1 MNADIFPFD
10 PHEVGSTNRTSRRVA
25 IAELLGRQTHF
36 HLGGNEAE
44 NAAWTAG
51 WLDCL
56 EFLGHIERGIV
67 AKVKQLCYE
76 KRQSSREKIFTTVS
90 LTKKTAGE
98 ENGEAD
104 NFQSLAATAGI
115 VKSPQAPRNLSE
127 KNRDRHEQP
136 PGEGEPVLSAQRLN
150 AIAQAIH
157 ASLNETEVYEAIVQ
171 QICDVF
177 EADSGGLILH
187 DLQGQTLMEM
197 AVYHPRA
204 ESPGSPLRHREL
216 KVPLRVEGLKEWNT
230 LRSQKT
236 PWVVGDIE
244 TAVMPAVERL
254 LRSCSGLQSTL
265 MVPILSQNEAIA
277 TVYLSYTGAAHRWN
291 PSQLKFAEMVAQQA
305 AVALGNARHYIQAK
319 KHVQREQ
326 VLNRIAGRIRTSLNL
341 DRTIETALSE
351 LLTLTQADL
360 ILFSTPTSLIQSIH
374 HLCRSLRI
382 THRVCRPSQS
392 ISRDEHPLD
401 VGMEI
406 KLFQFDSGLIQSLLG
421 QEVTAISNTQ
431 NSDFGERD
439 RTRFQQ
445 LKIGSLLSI
454 PIWHRETLLGH
465 VSAIKPQSYDWHE
478 DEISAMESVSLHL
491 GIAINQAQLYQRTQD
506 QARQARSQA
515 KQLKKALDEKTELI
529 ASLQDTQFQLVQSEK
544 MSSLGQLVAG
554 VAHEINNPINFI
566 YGNLPHI
573 ANYSEDL
580 LELVDQYREHLHP
593 VPPSI
598 AEFEAEIDINFI
610 QGDLTQILRSMKEG
624 SERVRQIVLTLR
636 NFSRLDEADL
646 KWVNVHEGL
655 DSSLILLAHRL
666 HNIEVIKSYSN
677 IPRLC
682 CYPGQLNQV
691 FMNLFS
697 NAIDAI
703 DPPDGGAN
711 AATFPVNLMGDR
723 QITISTAVIAQTALP
738 LDTLVPNQTPNLPTG
753 KWVQIRIRD
762 TGCGILPQHQTKI
775 FDPFFTTKPVGSGKG
790 LGLSIAYKIIVDR
803 HHGRLTFENPPEGGC
818 EFIIELPVIPK
829 DPIQSRSDEPSVT
842 VEQHS

>member
-10 PHEVGSTNRTSRRVA
+10 PHEVGSANRTSRRVA
-25 IAELLGRQTHF
+25 IAELLRRQTHL

-44 NAAWTAG
+44 NAAWTSG

-56 EFLGHIERGIV
+56 EFLGHIDRGIV
-67 AKVKQLCYE
+67 TKVQQLCSE
-76 KRQSSREKIFTTVS
+76 KRLSSREKISASVS
-90 LTKKTAGE
+90 GNKNTAGE
-98 ENGEAD
+98 DKGSAE
-104 NFQSLAATAGI
+104 NFQSLTATPGT
-115 VKSPQAPRNLSE
+115 VTSPQAPRKLSE
-127 KNRDRHEQP
+127 NNPVRREKL
-136 PGEGEPVLSAQRLN
+136 PGEGEPVLSVQGLN

-157 ASLNETEVYEAIVQ
+157 GSLNETEVYQAIVQ

-177 EADSGGLILH
+177 EADCAGLILH
-187 DLQGQTLMEM
+187 DLQEQTLMEI
-197 AVYHPRA
+197 AVYDRRE
-204 ESPGSPLRHREL
+204 ESPESPLRHREL
-216 KVPLRVEGLKEWNT
+216 KVPWRVEGLKEWNT
-230 LRSQKT
+230 LRSQKS

-244 TAVMPAVERL
+244 AAVMPEVERL
-254 LRSCSGLQSTL
+254 LLLYARLQSTL
-265 MVPILSQNEAIA
+265 MVPILYQNEAIA
-277 TVYLSYTGAAHRWN
+277 TVYLSYTRVGHLWQ
-291 PSQLKFAEMVAQQA
+291 PSELKFAEMVAEQA

-392 ISRDEHPLD
+392 ISLDEHPLG
-401 VGMEI
+401 VGIEI
-406 KLFQFDSGLIQSLLG
+406 KLFQFEAGLIQSLLG

-439 RTRFQQ
+439 QALFQQ
-445 LKIGSLLSI
+445 LGIGSLLSI

-478 DEISAMESVSLHL
+478 DETSAMESISLHL
-491 GIAINQAQLYQRTQD
+491 GIAITQAQLYHRTQD

-529 ASLQDTQFQLVQSEK
+529 AFLHGTQFQLVQSEK

-573 ANYSEDL
+573 ANYSYDL
-580 LELVDQYREHLHP
+580 VELVERYREHLHP
-593 VPPSI
+593 VPQSI
-598 AEFEAEIDINFI
+598 AEFESEIDINFI
-610 QGDLTQILRSMKEG
+610 QTDLTKILHSMKEG
-624 SERVRQIVLTLR
+624 SERVREIVLTLR
-636 NFSRLDEADL
+636 NFSRLDEAEL
-646 KWVNVHEGL
+646 KWVDLHEGI

-666 HNIEVIKSYSN
+666 HDIDVIKGYGN

-703 DPPDGGAN
+703 EPPDRGGN
-711 AATFPVNLMGDR
+711 AVTFPVNQLGDR
-723 QITISTAVIAQTALP
+723 QITITTAVIAQADLP
-738 LDTLVPNQTPNLPTG
+738 SDTLLPSQTPNLPTG

-762 TGCGILPQHQTKI
+762 TGCGILPEHQTKI

-803 HHGRLTFENPPEGGC
+803 HHGRLNCENLPEGGC
-818 EFIIELPVIPK
+818 EFIIELPVISK
-829 DPIQSRSDEPSVT
+829 DPIQPRSAHPSVT
-842 VEQHS
+842 V

>member
-10 PHEVGSTNRTSRRVA
+10 PHEVGSANRTSRRVA
-25 IAELLGRQTHF
+25 IAELLGRQTHL

-44 NAAWTAG
+44 NAAWTSG

-56 EFLGHIERGIV
+56 EFLGHIDRGIV
-67 AKVKQLCYE
+67 TKVQQLCSE
-76 KRQSSREKIFTTVS
+76 KRLSSCEKISASVS
-90 LTKKTAGE
+90 GNKNTAGE
-98 ENGEAD
+98 GNGESEK
-104 NFQSLAATAGI
+104 FQSLTATPGT
-115 VKSPQAPRNLSE
+115 VTSPQAPRTLSE
-127 KNRDRHEQP
+127 KNHS
-136 PGEGEPVLSAQRLN
+136 PGEKILGEGQPVLSSPDLN
-150 AIAQAIH
+150 AIAKAIH
-157 ASLNETEVYEAIVQ
+157 GCLNETEIYQAIVQ

-177 EADSGGLILH
+177 EADSAGLILH
-187 DLQGQTLMEM
+187 DLQEQTLMEM
-197 AVYHPRA
+197 AVYHRRE
-204 ESPGSPLRHREL
+204 ESPDSPQHHRGFG
-216 KVPLRVEGLKEWNT
+216 VPLRVEGLKEWNT
-230 LRSQKT
+230 LRSQKS
-236 PWVVGDIE
+236 PWVVGEIE
-244 TAVMPAVERL
+244 TSVMPEVERL
-254 LRSCSGLQSTL
+254 LLRGYNLQSIL

-277 TVYLSYTGAAHRWN
+277 TVYLGYTEAAHLWN
-291 PSQLKFAEMVAQQA
+291 PSEIKFAEMVAEQA

-341 DRTIETALSE
+341 DRTLETALSE

-360 ILFSTPTSLIQSIH
+360 ILFSIPTSLIQSIH

-392 ISRDEHPLD
+392 SSLDQHPLN
-401 VGMEI
+401 VGIEI
-406 KLFQFDSGLIQSLLG
+406 KLFQFEAGLIHSLLG

-431 NSDFGERD
+431 SSDFGERD
-439 RTRFQQ
+439 QALFQQ
-445 LKIGSLLSI
+445 LQIGSLLSI

-465 VSAIKPQSYDWHE
+465 VSAIKPQAYDWHE
-478 DEISAMESVSLHL
+478 DEISAMESISLHL
-491 GIAINQAQLYQRTQD
+491 GIAITQAQLYQRTQD

-573 ANYSEDL
+573 ANYSSDL
-580 LELVDQYREHLHP
+580 VELVERYREQVNP
-593 VPPSI
+593 VPQSI
-598 AEFEAEIDINFI
+598 AEFESEIDINFI
-610 QGDLTQILRSMKEG
+610 QTDLTKIIHSMKEG
-624 SERVRQIVLTLR
+624 SERVREIVLTLR
-636 NFSRLDEADL
+636 NFSRLDEAEL
-646 KWVNVHEGL
+646 KWANLHEGI

-666 HNIEVIKSYSN
+666 HDIEVIKCYGN

-703 DPPDGGAN
+703 NPPDVGGN
-711 AATFPVNLMGDR
+711 VATFPVNHLGDR
-723 QITISTAVIAQTALP
+723 QITITTNVMAQTDLP
-738 LDTLVPNQTPNLPTG
+738 WDTLLPSQTPNRPTG
-753 KWVQIRIRD
+753 EWVQIRIRD

-803 HHGRLTFENPPEGGC
+803 HHGRLNFENIPEGGC
-818 EFIIELPVIPK
+818 EFIIELPVISQ
-829 DPIQSRSDEPSVT
+829 DPIQPSAAQPSVT
-842 VEQHS
+842 V

>member
-25 IAELLGRQTHF
+25 ITELLGRQTYL
-36 HLGGNEAE
+36 HLGGNEGE

-56 EFLGHIERGIV
+56 EFLGQIDRGIV
-67 AKVKQLCYE
+67 AKVKQLCCK
-76 KRQSSREKIFTTVS
+76 KRQFSREEISTS
-90 LTKKTAGE
+90 ICLTKKIAGE
-98 ENGEAD
+98 GNGEAE
-104 NFQSLAATAGI
+104 NFQSLSATPGT
-115 VKSPQAPRNLSE
+115 VKSPKAPRNFSE
-127 KNRDRHEQP
+127 KNRSPREQP
-136 PGEGEPVLSAQRLN
+136 PGEGEQVLSAQRLN
-150 AIAQAIH
+150 AIAKAIH
-157 ASLNETEVYEAIVQ
+157 GSLNEPEIYQAIVQ
-171 QICDVF
+171 QMCDVF
-177 EADSGGLILH
+177 EADCGGLILH
-187 DLQGQTLMEM
+187 DLQEQTLIEM
-197 AVYHPRA
+197 AVYHPLEA
-204 ESPGSPLRHREL
+204 SPESPLGHREIR
-216 KVPLRVEGLKEWNT
+216 VPLRVEGLKEWNT
-230 LRSQKT
+230 LRSQKS
-236 PWVVGDIE
+236 PWMVGDIE
-244 TAVMPAVERL
+244 TAVTPEVERL
-254 LRSCSGLQSTL
+254 LLPFSGLQSTL

-277 TVYLSYTGAAHRWN
+277 TVYLSYTETAHRWQ
-291 PSQLKFAEMVAQQA
+291 PSELKFAEMVAQQA
-305 AVALGNARHYIQAK
+305 AVALGNVRHYIQAK

-360 ILFSTPTSLIQSIH
+360 ILFSTPTSLIESIH

-392 ISRDEHPLD
+392 NYLDEHPLD
-401 VGMEI
+401 IGIEI
-406 KLFQFDSGLIQSLLG
+406 KLFQFESGLIQSLLG

-439 RTRFQQ
+439 QTLFQQ
-445 LKIGSLLSI
+445 LQIGSLLSI

-465 VSAIKPQSYDWHE
+465 VSAIKPHSYDWHE
-478 DEISAMESVSLHL
+478 DEISAMESISLHL
-491 GIAINQAQLYQRTQD
+491 GIAITQAQLYHRTQD

-515 KQLKKALDEKTELI
+515 QKLKKALDEKTELI
-529 ASLQDTQFQLVQSEK
+529 ASLHDTQFQLVQSEK

-573 ANYSEDL
+573 ANYSQEIVEL
-580 LELVDQYREHLHP
+580 LEQYREHLKP
-593 VPPSI
+593 VPQSI

-610 QGDLTQILRSMKEG
+610 QTDLTKILHSMKEG
-624 SERVRQIVLTLR
+624 AERVRQIVLTLR
-636 NFSRLDEADL
+636 NFSRLDEAEL
-646 KWVNVHEGL
+646 KWVNLHEGI

-666 HNIEVIKSYSN
+666 HNIEVMKSYGN

-703 DPPDGGAN
+703 EPPDLGGN
-711 AATFPVNLMGDR
+711 AVTFPGNNLGDR
-723 QITISTAVIAQTALP
+723 QITITTVVIDQADLP
-738 LDTLVPNQTPNLPTG
+738 LDTLLPSHTPDFLTG
-753 KWVQIRIRD
+753 ESVQIRIRD

-818 EFIIELPVIPK
+818 EFIIELPVISQN
-829 DPIQSRSDEPSVT
+829 PI
-842 VEQHS
+842 

>member
-10 PHEVGSTNRTSRRVA
+10 PHEVGSANRTSRRVA
-25 IAELLGRQTHF
+25 IAELLGRPTHL
-36 HLGGNEAE
+36 HLGSNEAE

-56 EFLGHIERGIV
+56 EFLGHIDRGTV
-67 AKVKQLCYE
+67 AKVKQLCCE
-76 KRQSSREKIFTTVS
+76 KRQSSWEEISTSVYVNKNI
-90 LTKKTAGE
+90 AGE
-98 ENGEAD
+98 EHGEAE
-104 NFQSLAATAGI
+104 NFQSLTAIPGTG
-115 VKSPQAPRNLSE
+115 KSPQAHRNLSE
-127 KNRDRHEQP
+127 KNRDRREQP
-136 PGEGEPVLSAQRLN
+136 PGEGEQVLSPQRLN
-150 AIAQAIH
+150 AIAKAIH
-157 ASLNETEVYEAIVQ
+157 GSLDETEIYEAIVQ
-171 QICDVF
+171 EMCDVF
-177 EADSGGLILH
+177 EADSAGLILH
-187 DLQGQTLMEM
+187 DFQEQTLMEM
-197 AVYHPRA
+197 AVYHPLEA
-204 ESPGSPLRHREL
+204 SPESPRRHREIR
-216 KVPLRVEGLKEWNT
+216 VPLRVEGLKEWNT
-230 LRSQKT
+230 LRSQKS
-236 PWVVGDIE
+236 PWVVGDTE
-244 TAVMPAVERL
+244 TAVMPEVERL
-254 LRSCSGLQSTL
+254 LLHCSGFQSTL

-277 TVYLSYTGAAHRWN
+277 TVYLSYTGVCHLWN
-291 PSQLKFAEMVAQQA
+291 PSELKFAEMVAQQA
-305 AVALGNARHYIQAK
+305 AVALGNVRHYIQAK
-319 KHVQREQ
+319 KHAQREQ

-360 ILFSTPTSLIQSIH
+360 ILFSTPTSLIESIH

-382 THRVCRPSQS
+382 THRVCRPNQS
-392 ISRDEHPLD
+392 SSLDEHPLG
-401 VGMEI
+401 VGIEI
-406 KLFQFDSGLIQSLLG
+406 KLFQFESGLIQSLLG

-439 RTRFQQ
+439 HLLFQQ
-445 LKIGSLLSI
+445 LQIGSLLSI

-478 DEISAMESVSLHL
+478 DEVSAMESISLHL
-491 GIAINQAQLYQRTQD
+491 GIAIAQAQLYQRTQD

-529 ASLQDTQFQLVQSEK
+529 ASLHDTQFQLVQSEK

-573 ANYSEDL
+573 ANYSHEIIEL
-580 LELVDQYREHLHP
+580 LERYREHVNP
-593 VPPSI
+593 VPQSI

-610 QGDLTQILRSMKEG
+610 QTDLTKILHSMKEG
-624 SERVRQIVLTLR
+624 SERVREIVLTLR
-636 NFSRLDEADL
+636 NFSRLDEAEF
-646 KWVNVHEGL
+646 KWVNLHEGI

-666 HNIEVIKSYSN
+666 HDIEVIKCYEN

-703 DPPDGGAN
+703 GLPDRGENGAN
-711 AATFPVNLMGDR
+711 FPLNHLGDR
-723 QITISTAVIAQTALP
+723 QITITTTVIAQADLP
-738 LDTLVPNQTPNLPTG
+738 VDTLLPSETRYLPTG
-753 KWVQIRIRD
+753 EWVQIRILD

-803 HHGRLTFENPPEGGC
+803 HHGRLTFENLLKGGC
-818 EFIIELPVIPK
+818 EFIIELPVISK
-829 DPIQSRSDEPSVT
+829 DSI
-842 VEQHS
+842 